1 MNDYKI
7 RRQKDEKDEKI
18 VAEYL
23 DNYFYPT
30 FTTTI
35 TRNDDKETQI
45 KGLDVTVEGKSGV
58 TYTID
63 EKAATHWAGR
73 NLQTF
78 AHEINSVN
86 TLGRVYDGWL
96 LDFHSA
102 SDYLVEV
109 WIDELNSDYLR
120 KPEDIKDCTVSL
132 IKKSD
137 LYDYLRIKGVSSKD
151 LTDIGNYLREIGQP
165 NMSYK
170 GFKIT
175 CQMNYQEKAA
185 NILIPRNTL
194 INTISTYTLHIKD
207 GHKEILR

>member
-1 MNDYKI
+1 MNDYKL

-35 TRNDDKETQI
+35 TRNDDKATQI

-78 AHEINSVN
+78 AHEVSSINVN
-86 TLGRVYDGWL
+86 GAEYDGWL
-96 LDFHSA
+96 LHFNSK

-109 WIDELNSDYLR
+109 WIDELKSDTLSDYM
-120 KPEDIKDCTVSL
+120 DIKDATVTL

-137 LYDYLRIKGVSSKD
+137 LW
-151 LTDIGNYLREIGQP
+151 NYLRKKNIHSTRLKEIGEYLRLC
-165 NMSYK
+165 NLKYDMYN
-170 GFKIT
+170 GFKVT
-175 CQMNYQEKAA
+175 HQTNYQEHAV
-185 NILIPRNTL
+185 NILISRDVL
-194 INTISTYTLHIKD
+194 INAVSTYSVRIKD
-207 GHKEILR
+207 GKVEKLT